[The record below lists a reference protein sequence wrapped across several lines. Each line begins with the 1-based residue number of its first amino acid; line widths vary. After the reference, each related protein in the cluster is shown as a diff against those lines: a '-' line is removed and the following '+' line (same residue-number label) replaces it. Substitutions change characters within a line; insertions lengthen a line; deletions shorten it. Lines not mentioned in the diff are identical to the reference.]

1 MEDILVRALCKQF
14 EGKTVLRDFS
24 ASFTAGQTTCVMG
37 RSGCGKTTLLNILM
51 GFLAPD
57 AGQITG
63 IPPCLSAVFQE
74 DRLLDGFCARTN
86 ISFVCP
92 QLSAQEIDRHLAAV
106 GLTMDAA
113 QPVSELSGGMRRRVA
128 IVRAVLAN
136 GDLLLLDEPFK
147 GLDESTRAMVAEYLR
162 AETAGRTVIMV
173 THDPDEVA
181 LMGGRLLKM
190 EPAESDTNTDP
201 RSPA

>member
-24 ASFTAGQTTCVMG
+24 ASFAAGQTTCVMG

-162 AETAGRTVIMV
+162 TETAGRTVIMV

-190 EPAESDTNTDP
+190 EPAESDTNTNP